1 MNEVDHD
8 RAAAPRV
15 RPVVAGAVILLV
27 LVLVVLAAAS
37 TGPWTHPPLGGG
49 GTGQDPL
56 TPPTIELPSQTASQ
70 SIPPQ
75 DADEGGSGS
84 PVLRWVLY
92 AIGLAVVV
100 VVVLLVLRFLMMYL
114 RRGDVAAI
122 DARIAET
129 VGDVPDVDAPTMREG
144 IAQARSILDSDRPP
158 HDAIVLAWL
167 ALEHA
172 AVSAGVGRTPAQTPT
187 EFTAVVLDRTP
198 AQREAVEVLR
208 ELYSRV
214 RFSEQPVTDA
224 DGDAARTAIAAIA
237 AHWSAVETDA

>member
-15 RPVVAGAVILLV
+15 NPVLAGAAILLV
-27 LVLVVLAAAS
+27 LVLVVLAAAA
-37 TGPWTHPPLGGG
+37 TGPWERPPLGGG
-49 GTGQDPL
+49 ATGQEGL
-56 TPPTIELPSQTASQ
+56 TPPSIELPSQTATQ

-75 DADEGGSGS
+75 DAADGGSGS
-84 PVLRWVLY
+84 PILRWVLY
-92 AIGLAVVV
+92 GLGLAVAVIV
-100 VVVLLVLRFLMMYL
+100 ALLVLRFLMVFL
-114 RRGDVAAI
+114 RRADGPGI
-122 DARIAET
+122 DARIAQPVT
-129 VGDVPDVDAPTMREG
+129 DVPEVDAPTMREG

-172 AVSAGVGRTPAQTPT
+172 AVAAGVGRTPAQTPT

-198 AQREAVEVLR
+198 AQRDAVDVLR

-214 RFSEQPVTDA
+214 RFSDEPVSDA
-224 DGDAARTAIAAIA
+224 DGDAARAAIAAIA
-237 AHWSAVETDA
+237 EHWSAVETDA